1 MKPAKY
7 IDVHHHFV
15 PPGYAEYANTAVQSA
30 KFQTP
35 LWSREIA
42 LSTMDQ
48 FGVATSMLSLSTPG
62 VNLGDVTEAR
72 KRARKYNEL
81 AANEVAAHPKRFGL
95 FAVLTLPDVEGS
107 IAEAIYA
114 LDTLKAD
121 GVILLANANGQYLGD
136 PAVEPLLA
144 ELDRRKAVVF
154 VHPSALQ
161 AQPVALAPP
170 FMADFLL
177 DTTRTAITLVRSG
190 AMKRYPNMKIILA
203 HGGGFLPFAVYRFA
217 GMISAM
223 PTPGG
228 PPSLPDVLAQFRS
241 FYFDTTSV
249 MTPSAYPSLL
259 TFAQPDRILF
269 GSDWPYAPTASVAI
283 ANRMHEAY
291 ALSLE
296 QRQAIDRGNAL
307 KLFPR
312 LA

>member
-241 FYFDTTSV
+241 S
-249 MTPSAYPSLL
+249 
-259 TFAQPDRILF
+259 
-269 GSDWPYAPTASVAI
+269 
-283 ANRMHEAY
+283 
-291 ALSLE
+291 
-296 QRQAIDRGNAL
+296 
-307 KLFPR
+307 PR
-312 LA
+312 AFRE